1 MIARKEEGCDMA
13 EDSRQMALFPIGTV
27 MKLTGLSARQI
38 RYYEEHDLVRPIRT
52 AGNQR
57 LFSFRDVERLQQIKA
72 MIDSGL
78 NIAGI
83 KKVLQQGYPEAK
95 EGTVAVEPLKSQGTE
110 ITDPQ
115 VHRLLKKQ
123 LMDRRPG
130 KVTLIEGQLAGYFR
144 NPQR

>member
-1 MIARKEEGCDMA
+1 MTEQ
-13 EDSRQMALFPIGTV
+13 SRDQMALFPIGTV

-38 RYYEEHDLVRPIRT
+38 RYYEEHGLVLPIRT

-57 LFSFRDVERLQQIKA
+57 LFSFRDVERLRQIKS
-72 MIDSGL
+72 MLESGL

-83 KKVLQQGYPEAK
+83 KKVLQQGQTDAK
-95 EGTVAVEPLKSQGTE
+95 EGTAAVGQPNLESNE

-115 VHRLLKKQ
+115 VHRILKRQ

-144 NPQR
+144 NPQPR

>member
-1 MIARKEEGCDMA
+1 MTD
-13 EDSRQMALFPIGTV
+13 DSRDQMALFPIGTV

-57 LFSFRDVERLQQIKA
+57 LFSFRDVERLRQIKS
-72 MIDSGL
+72 MLESGL

-83 KKVLQQGYPEAK
+83 KKVLQQGQSDAK
-95 EGTVAVEPLKSQGTE
+95 EGTVTVGQPIREGEE

-115 VHRLLKKQ
+115 VHRILKRQ

-144 NPQR
+144 NPQPR

>member
-1 MIARKEEGCDMA
+1 MA
-13 EDSRQMALFPIGTV
+13 DDSRDQMALFPIGTV

-38 RYYEEHDLVRPIRT
+38 RYYEEHGLVLPIRT

-57 LFSFRDVERLQQIKA
+57 LFSFRDVERLRQIKS
-72 MIDSGL
+72 MLESGL

-83 KKVLQQGYPEAK
+83 KKVLQQGQSDAK
-95 EGTVAVEPLKSQGTE
+95 EGTVTVGQPIREGEE

-115 VHRLLKKQ
+115 VHRILKRQ

-144 NPQR
+144 NPQPR

>member
-1 MIARKEEGCDMA
+1 MA
-13 EDSRQMALFPIGTV
+13 DDSRDQMALFPIGTV

-57 LFSFRDVERLQQIKA
+57 LFSFRDVERLRQIKS
-72 MIDSGL
+72 MLESGL

-83 KKVLQQGYPEAK
+83 KKVLQQGQSDAK
-95 EGTVAVEPLKSQGTE
+95 EGTVTVGQPIREGEE

-115 VHRLLKKQ
+115 VHRILKRQ

-144 NPQR
+144 NPQPR